1 MPLPLWL
8 CFPGVVKAELR
19 QQNSIPLHPCAVLAA
34 CLPHGLQHLCS
45 VLHFFPVLAAQL
57 KANTCWQVGRTVL
70 PCCWHG
76 VFLLLQGLVYWQ
88 GAQGAKISLQNDNG
102 TNKCVI
108 QA

>member
-1 MPLPLWL
+1 M
-8 CFPGVVKAELR
+8 
-19 QQNSIPLHPCAVLAA
+19 
-34 CLPHGLQHLCS
+34 
-45 VLHFFPVLAAQL
+45 
-57 KANTCWQVGRTVL
+57 L

-76 VFLLLQGLVYWQ
+76 VFLLLQGLVYGQ